1 MPAITKPEETMQLTL
16 TLPKVVAEHL
26 REQVASGLYTN
37 ESEYIESILLSE
49 TLFDPIDPDKLTQWI
64 NTEGVRR
71 LQAMECDPALA
82 LTSEQVFDLSD
93 EDRSTN
99 EAR

>member
-1 MPAITKPEETMQLTL
+1 MQLTL

-26 REQVASGLYTN
+26 REQVASGVYAN

-49 TLFDPIDPDKLTQWI
+49 TLFDPTNPDELTRWI

-71 LQAMECDPALA
+71 LRAMEYDSSLA
-82 LTSEQVFDLSD
+82 LTGEQVFDLGD
-93 EDRSTN
+93 EDRETN
-99 EAR
+99 EVR